1 MIHLFSPLLSFFVY
15 PPSRDDG
22 MAILLFRERERE
34 GKS

>member
-22 MAILLFRERERE
+22 MAILLFREREKGNRN
-34 GKS
+34 